1 MRSFDFFA
9 FLRESDEKGGMTNN
23 YYNKKE
29 ILIKRELLVN
39 TRARRDVQKK
49 TRSKNKQLD

>member
-39 TRARRDVQKK
+39 TRARRAVQKK